1 MLRNQILD
9 SNFKTEGH
17 PHAVGS
23 DLNHK
28 FWQACT
34 ATEVVSVRFELDT
47 KGTELEMFHKIK
59 QVCEN
64 LFPHT
69 PPLGNFICS
78 SEFYVQVGNLVLVQV
93 RNGSYR
99 KNRSGI
105 CEYAIDIV
113 GDEVNVHA
121 VQAQI
126 EHIMRDKKLVKISW
140 HYLTNRG
147 TDSASLHVTGLNQ
160 HIRDE
165 YYPWFKQGVA
175 EFIKSYFD
183 NPAAVLVLYGPPGT
197 GKTSFLRHL
206 LLTQGVNAMVTYDD
220 KVLNK
225 DEFFVNYLTD
235 EDHDALIVEDA
246 DVFLAPREDGENTLM
261 SKFLNVSD
269 GLIKIMNK
277 KMIFTTN
284 ITQLNKIDAALL
296 RPGRC
301 FDAVEFRELTPAEA
315 ECAAKAAGQP
325 EQDWASQSAWSLA
338 QLFNVAEQTS
348 PTKRFKMGFS

>member
-1 MLRNQILD
+1 MTSLWSEKYRPLHLNEIYGHTKLRNLLESAAKNKCRKLPPIIL
-9 SNFKTEGH
+9 S
-17 PHAVGS
+17 
-23 DLNHK
+23 
-28 FWQACT
+28 
-34 ATEVVSVRFELDT
+34 
-47 KGTELEMFHKIK
+47 
-59 QVCEN
+59 
-64 LFPHT
+64 
-69 PPLGNFICS
+69 
-78 SEFYVQVGNLVLVQV
+78 
-93 RNGSYR
+93 
-99 KNRSGI
+99 
-105 CEYAIDIV
+105 
-113 GDEVNVHA
+113 
-121 VQAQI
+121 
-126 EHIMRDKKLVKISW
+126 
-140 HYLTNRG
+140 
-147 TDSASLHVTGLNQ
+147 
-160 HIRDE
+160 
-165 YYPWFKQGVA
+165 
-175 EFIKSYFD
+175 
-183 NPAAVLVLYGPPGT
+183 GPPGT

-315 ECAAKAAGQP
+315 ARAAQAAGQP
-325 EQDWASQSAWSLA
+325 EQDWHSQTSWSLA
-338 QLFNVAEQTS
+338 QLFNVNEQTV
-348 PTKRFKMGFS
+348 PTSRFRMGFG